1 MLEVTPT
8 TSRTVNNA
16 PACLRGRDQER
27 LSRPQT
33 PPDQDRIELSAQG
46 EQERLQAD
54 AALQKR
60 IAELRASI
68 AAGTYLTPDK
78 IEYVIDRLHEELTRG
93 GPQAF

>member
-1 MLEVTPT
+1 MLEITPT
-8 TSRTVNNA
+8 TSRVVNGA
-16 PACLRGRDQER
+16 PSSLHKRDQER

-54 AALQKR
+54 AALQQR

-78 IEYVIDRLHEELTRG
+78 IDYVIDRLYEELTRG
-93 GPQAF
+93 SAGAF